1 MLESIRKGANSWLA
15 KALLGLVALSFVY
28 WGADTKSNSTAG
40 RSVATIGKTQIGVED
55 YQRAYDNEL
64 NALSQ
69 RAGRRVTAAEARAY
83 GLDRQTVSRLVGLAA
98 IDSHAKSLNL
108 SLSDET
114 IAANLQ
120 RDASFKGLDGKF
132 DRSGFDA
139 MLRNLGLNERGFIAR
154 KRLDD
159 VRDQLTG
166 TLVNAIVTPKPIVA
180 ALHNWRE
187 ESRVIEHVTLDGEKA
202 VKVADADAAKIKETY
217 EANKA
222 QFMAPEYRKLQV
234 LLLSVEE
241 LKKDI
246 AITDADLAKS
256 YEETKDSYATPEL
269 RRVQQIAFKDK
280 AAATA
285 AKEAIKGGKNFM
297 TIAEEN
303 GAKPSD
309 VEIGLVNRKALLDP
323 KIGDA
328 AFALA
333 KDAVSDVIDGKFA
346 TVLLRVP
353 EIQPGKSPTL
363 DEVKDRVKEKL
374 ARQRAKDEIAK
385 LREQIDDLRNAGK
398 TSAEISQTLKL
409 KVIDVAATDAKNQA
423 PDGKPASDLPDA
435 KALMAAGFDGK
446 SGIDREPV
454 ELIDGGYG
462 WVETGTI
469 TAPRQKPYEEVEA
482 DVKTLYVANERRRL
496 MLELARKLSDRIGSG
511 EAMSAIATEFGVKS
525 ETTLPITRST
535 LPQGLN
541 EAAVAQAFALAVGKA
556 GSVDTTDKKGRT
568 LIKVAEIKP
577 APTPTKEQLDRLN
590 QEVARQVQID
600 TVDAYVSALQTQ
612 LGATVNEAE
621 LRRLSGA
628 TTQ

>member
-40 RSVATIGKTQIGVED
+40 RAVATIGKTQISVED

-64 NALSQ
+64 NSLSQ

-98 IDSHAKSLNL
+98 IDSHAKTLNL
-108 SLSDET
+108 SLSDAT
-114 IAANLQ
+114 IAGNIQ
-120 RDASFKGLDGKF
+120 SDPGFKGLDGKF

-139 MLRNLGLNERGFIAR
+139 MLRNLGLNERGFIER

-166 TLVNAIVTPKPIVA
+166 TLVNAIVTPKPIVS

-187 ESRVIEHVTLDGEKA
+187 ESRVIEHLTLDGEKA
-202 VKVADADAAKIKETY
+202 VKVADADATKLKETY

-246 AITDADLAKS
+246 AISDADLAKS

-398 TSAEISQTLKL
+398 TSIEISQTLKL
-409 KVIDVAATDAKNQA
+409 KVIDIAATDAKNQA

-435 KALMAAGFDGK
+435 KALMASGFDVK
-446 SGIDREPV
+446 SGIDREAV

-469 TAPRQKPYEEVEA
+469 TPPRQKPYEEVEA
-482 DVKTLYVANERRRL
+482 DVKTLYLTNERRRL
-496 MLELARKLSDRIGSG
+496 LLELARKLTERIGNG
-511 EAMSAIATEFGVKS
+511 ETMAAIATELGTKV

-541 EAAVAQAFALAVGKA
+541 EAAVAQAFALAAGKA
-556 GSVDTTDKKGRT
+556 GSVDATDKKGRT
-568 LIKVAEIKP
+568 IIKVADIKP

-628 TTQ
+628 ATQ